1 MFIKVI
7 KIIFWLITLTLLAFL
22 VDVTFYFSNISN
34 NSEIIKKVVINKDD
48 NIYKLYYKNNNLEKL
63 KIKDNNDFL
72 TWIYQK
78 NINFFDKIYFTNLN
92 SFNVS
97 NSGWINN
104 IYLKKWVFLL
114 NLNDLIWKYDIKW
127 EWFEIQ
133 PKTAWIIFIDNT
145 DKSKVFVLSD
155 TSVLKMSFLSMDG
168 KVINYYYMYPHNYLM
183 FNIKNNTFS
192 RLWTDVFR
200 IKTIVK
206 EGFLT
211 DNITNNLREW
221 WKLYWVFKW
230 YKDDF
235 LKTSVNQIK
244 INYKKNNDIF
254 NKLRDLKN
262 FNLIWEDY
270 INKYFSFFVNDT
282 KKRIYFKQ
290 LVLNKLQKLLNTKE
304 KGTILVTDIIS
315 NLNSIK
321 NVNKKDYND
330 LCDIIRWY
338 YNIIIQNNN
347 IDNKIALNNFLPL
360 AQYLKND
367 KRYKKRTDLD
377 LYVLLKN
384 IFFWYDFK
392 NQTHIEKNFNDFVNS
407 YFIKFK
413 IDNWKLLLW
422 KWINLVLLESFSYYL
437 EDYLNNFAFNSKH
450 IDLDINIFRL
460 NINILEKYFYLNKK
474 IYFSNKK
481 LELINTWLFKNYNL
495 LNSILSFI
503 RNNFFEKQRDLNNL
517 LVPYTKYKLDLNDVN
532 KLSNILKNFFELKD
546 NYIDLLKDN
555 SKQRFLY
562 KNFRNLYNKYEE
574 YFLALTSYE
583 NYKVKYNI
591 KNKELV
597 DYYIKKNQKVF
608 WINDV
613 KKYLSQFEQAN
624 FTDTKITQTGS
635 NNNLFYVDNF
645 NVSNQV
651 FSFYIEPDRD
661 YTISNIII
669 KSAWLDKDKF
679 KYSTYSL
686 EKDRKLWEK
695 QQRYVK
701 ADKKAF
707 YDFKYYFKYKFNNYS
722 NNNLANNTSSVN
734 NINKQKESDNESV
747 MIFKRDT
754 LLAKTGEFSSIY
766 DMIKLKYNDVI
777 VKSLDDITL
786 NNFIVYKRIKDHDYN
801 LIFTSKYFID
811 KTKNKHYFY
820 NPGWIY
826 ISFYNVIDWNRRRN
840 LFWWSKLKIGF
851 NINLIDFRKI
861 FTNILNQI
869 VNIKQL
875 YYSINSNLWIYDVNM
890 EYLKDWNIIIWFDFN
905 WKNIRIYLSW
915 DKVLFI
921 KENWKILQYKNIS
934 LGQDVNKVLLK
945 LK

>member
-7 KIIFWLITLTLLAFL
+7 KIIFWLIALTLLAFL

-34 NSEIIKKVVINKDD
+34 NTDIINKLIINKDN
-48 NIYKLYYKNNNLEKL
+48 NIYKLFNKNNSLEKL
-63 KIKDNNDFL
+63 NIKDTNNSL

-92 SFNVS
+92 SFNIS
-97 NSGWINN
+97 NSDWIYN
-104 IYLKKWVFLL
+104 ISLKKWVFLL
-114 NLNDLIWKYDIKW
+114 DLNDLIWKYDIKW
-127 EWFEIQ
+127 KWFEIQ

-145 DKSKVFVLSD
+145 NPSKIFIFSI
-155 TSVLKMSFLSMDG
+155 TSVFKMSFLSLDE
-168 KVINYYYMYPHNYLM
+168 KKINSYYMYPHNYLM
-183 FNIKNNTFS
+183 FDIKNNTFS

-211 DNITNNLREW
+211 ENISANLKEW
-221 WKLYWVFKW
+221 WKLYWLLKW
-230 YKDDF
+230 YKNNF
-235 LKTSVNQIK
+235 LKTSINQIK
-244 INYKKNNDIF
+244 INYKINSSIF
-254 NKLRDLKN
+254 NELKN
-262 FNLIWEDY
+262 LRSFSLIWENY
-270 INKYFSFFVNDT
+270 ITKYFSFFVNDT

-290 LVLNKLQKLLNTKE
+290 LVLNKLQKLLNSKE
-304 KGTILVTDIIS
+304 KENKLIIDIIS

-321 NVNKKDYND
+321 KVNKQDYND
-330 LCDIIRWY
+330 LSNIIRWY

-347 IDNKIALNNFLPL
+347 INNEVVLNNFLPL
-360 AQYLKND
+360 AWYIKNND
-367 KRYKKRTDLD
+367 NKYKKQTDLD

-384 IFFWYDFK
+384 IFFWYDFR
-392 NQTHIEKNFNDFVNS
+392 NNTHIEKNFNDFVNN
-407 YFIKFK
+407 YFLKLK
-413 IDNWKLLLW
+413 INNWALILW
-422 KWINLVLLESFSYYL
+422 KWVDLVLLESFLYYL

-450 IDLDINIFRL
+450 IDLDIKTFRL
-460 NINILEKYFYLNKK
+460 NINILDKYFYLNKK

-517 LVPYTKYKLDLNDVN
+517 LIPYTKYKLDWNDIN
-532 KLSNILKNFFELKD
+532 KLSNILKNFFKLKD
-546 NYIDLLKDN
+546 NYISLLKDN

-562 KNFRNLYNKYEE
+562 KNYSKLYKKYDE

-583 NYKVKYNI
+583 KYKVSYNI
-591 KNKELV
+591 KQKELA
-597 DYYIKKNQKVF
+597 DYYIEKHQKVF
-608 WINDV
+608 WINDI
-613 KKYLSQFEQAN
+613 KKYLSQFDQAN
-624 FTDTKITQTGS
+624 FKNTQITKTGS

-651 FSFYIEPDRD
+651 FSFYINPDRD

-669 KSAWLDKDKF
+669 KSAWLDKNKF
-679 KYSTYSL
+679 KDSTYSL

-695 QQRYVK
+695 QQKYVK

-707 YDFKYYFKYKFNNYS
+707 YDFKYYFKYKFNNYL
-722 NNNLANNTSSVN
+722 NNNLVDNISSN
-734 NINKQKESDNESV
+734 NIDKQKESDDESV

-754 LLAKTGEFSSIY
+754 LLSKTGEFSSIY
-766 DMIKLKYNDVI
+766 DMVKLKYNDVI

-786 NNFIVYKRIKDHDYN
+786 KNFIVYKRIKDHDYN

-811 KTKNKHYFY
+811 KDKDKHYFY
-820 NPGWIY
+820 NPSWIY
-826 ISFYNVIDWNRRRN
+826 ISFYNVIDWNIRRN
-840 LFWWSKLKIGF
+840 LFWWSKLKIWF
-851 NINLIDFRKI
+851 DINLGDFKEVFNNI
-861 FTNILNQI
+861 FNQLE
-869 VNIKQL
+869 NIKQL
-875 YYSINSNLWIYDVNM
+875 YYSINSNLWIYDINM
-890 EYLKDWNIIIWFDFN
+890 EYLKDWKIIIWFDFN
-905 WKNIRIYLSW
+905 WKNIKIYLSW

-921 KENWKILQYKNIS
+921 KEDWKILPYKNIS
-934 LGQDVNKVLLK
+934 LGQDINKILLK